1 MIQKEKKQKFIA
13 SYNISYGIAKT
24 EVKALN
30 VNDAINQLP
39 KKALKNLFSL
49 VDDQGHDYITELFI

>member
-13 SYNISYGIAKT
+13 SYRISYGITKSEILAF
-24 EVKALN
+24 N

-39 KKALKNLFSL
+39 KKALKNLYSL
-49 VDDQGHDYITELFI
+49 VDSQGNDYINLFI